1 MEIEWVR
8 GDVLGHGSFASVNLA
23 KPRKNSDDD
32 DRFPSSMAVKSCD
45 DCCSSTLKNEKEVL
59 DQIGYCQQIVRCFG
73 DSCSVEKGERLY
85 NLFLEYASRGSLA
98 DQIKRN
104 SLKESD
110 VKRYTRSVLKGLLH
124 IHAKGFVHC
133 DIKLQNLLLFD
144 DGDVKIADF
153 GLAKK
158 SGNDENQQK
167 QSRFQCRG
175 TPLYMSPESVNEN
188 EYESPGD
195 IWALGCA
202 IVEMVTGKPAWN
214 HSQDSNLFALLIRI
228 GVGDELPLIPEQL
241 SQQGK
246 DFLIKCFI
254 KDPKR
259 RWTAEMLLNH
269 PFVVATTIDNQFD
282 QDHEE
287 EEEEEEEETK
297 TITLKD
303 SRSVSPRSPFS
314 FPDWVSIQSSPS
326 SAENSRFEFDDSFL
340 SSRNSSSCLLD
351 RIRNLAGDW
360 RPEWSDKDCWVTV
373 R

>member
-287 EEEEEEEETK
+287 EEETK

-360 RPEWSDKDCWVTV
+360 KPEWSDKDCWVTV